1 MDLLQRELYNSS
13 SPIYKSTNWRVISS
27 FLRHKGIYLSKT
39 EILQHLEKQNFSDIK
54 YKNESLRKASELGK
68 QHATRGKFFSN
79 LQADVMFL
87 SSKRHYGTP
96 LKYILVVICE
106 LSRYLFLELCPSLKF
121 KDQEKA
127 WTNIINCLKSVRP
140 EAKIYVVTTDGGSEF
155 SSKNMQQYMK
165 KMNVKMNIVLK
176 RAHRESRGGPAVES
190 CIRQVRKHLE
200 AEMMSKDK
208 NFDFK
213 SILTKVENT
222 CNSEYLSSLEMS
234 ALEALQHKAS
244 YILLKSNSIRLRK
257 R

>member
-1 MDLLQRELYNSS
+1 
-13 SPIYKSTNWRVISS
+13 
-27 FLRHKGIYLSKT
+27 
-39 EILQHLEKQNFSDIK
+39 
-54 YKNESLRKASELGK
+54 
-68 QHATRGKFFSN
+68 
-79 LQADVMFL
+79 MFL

-165 KMNVKMNIVLK
+165 KLNVKMNIVLK